1 MAAAAIVAASSSFSA
16 RHPSLSMKRRHDVAV
31 AKRAH
36 TISKSDIDSTPK
48 LVTKFDRTEKQKQ
61 EEDSLVI
68 ENIVREGS
76 SAGGSRPDTPKS
88 QRGVEIIANKGAVS
102 ESGGSS
108 QESDTLAPLPGLI
121 ETTAVAKTVSPLR
134 VSTQGLPNGNAHLLP
149 SDRYEAKY
157 DFIGSTEIELALK
170 KGDIVS
176 VIERVDNGWWKGVS
190 GARVGWFPKAYVQ
203 PAPLEVSKEQSMFP
217 RKMEEMMSSGEDF
230 EVTEYRAVFPFQSA
244 TQGDLTFAEGETILV
259 YWGDDSG
266 WWYGAARSEQG
277 WFPGSYVEP
286 IMDLS
291 EAGSLAA
298 SPTNLTQ
305 EEALPISSQVDEH
318 EEEEGGSL
326 ASEIAAVLKLRK
338 ARKVSKEES
347 QEKRKKWSF
356 KKKSRDSRKEESA
369 GSGRSESVTSSEAV
383 GTQEELAAS
392 IARCITPELQ
402 KRQKIAKEQPNEEGW
417 PHTPTEGRKLSID
430 EQVMVSKEMKASEDA
445 AQLQKNELTSM
456 FMKRNLNQPP
466 SIGGEA
472 GCGGGGR

>member
-1 MAAAAIVAASSSFSA
+1 MAASSSFSA

-134 VSTQGLPNGNAHLLP
+134 VSAQGLPNANADLLP

-230 EVTEYRAVFPFQSA
+230 EVT
-244 TQGDLTFAEGETILV
+244 GG
-259 YWGDDSG
+259 WG
-266 WWYGAARSEQG
+266 
-277 WFPGSYVEP
+277 FC
-286 IMDLS
+286 MC
-291 EAGSLAA
+291 
-298 SPTNLTQ
+298 
-305 EEALPISSQVDEH
+305 
-318 EEEEGGSL
+318 
-326 ASEIAAVLKLRK
+326 IAY
-338 ARKVSKEES
+338 
-347 QEKRKKWSF
+347 F
-356 KKKSRDSRKEESA
+356 
-369 GSGRSESVTSSEAV
+369 T
-383 GTQEELAAS
+383 
-392 IARCITPELQ
+392 
-402 KRQKIAKEQPNEEGW
+402 
-417 PHTPTEGRKLSID
+417 
-430 EQVMVSKEMKASEDA
+430 
-445 AQLQKNELTSM
+445 
-456 FMKRNLNQPP
+456 
-466 SIGGEA
+466 
-472 GCGGGGR
+472 